1 MKSKKSLI
9 IFFSVLFSCAVIFF
23 ISFIVYNFVGY
34 YSCASAIESVPE
46 INFEEYLRITIYG
59 TTYSEDEKT
68 ISGTFSIMN
77 TNGNEIAVIER
88 SWNGAYLAV
97 DFIHLEMKNKTF
109 VFPLRIYGKNEIF
122 ETHPDSKKITT
133 LDKYY
138 NDGGQCL
145 LNGVYVSMENRKNL
159 FKIARFA
166 VRRYMIF
173 DRKYKQKI
181 TVDLSSCKTG
191 KNYSIIRNRFG
202 GLEIVEL

>member
-9 IFFSVLFSCAVIFF
+9 IFLSILLSCAVIFTV
-23 ISFIVYNFVGY
+23 SFVAYNLIGY
-34 YSCASAIESVPE
+34 HSCASAIDNVPE
-46 INFEEYLRITIYG
+46 INLEEYLRITIYG

-88 SWNGAYLAV
+88 SWNGAYLAI
-97 DFIHLEMKNKTF
+97 DFIRLDMKNKTF

-122 ETHPDSKKITT
+122 GTHPDSKKITT

-145 LNGVYVSMENRKNL
+145 LNGVYASMESRRNL
-159 FKIARFA
+159 YKIARFA
-166 VRRYMIF
+166 IKRYMLF

-181 TVDLSSCKTG
+181 PVDLSSCKTG
-191 KNYSIIRNRFG
+191 KNYSIVKNRYG
-202 GLEIVEL
+202 SLEIEEL